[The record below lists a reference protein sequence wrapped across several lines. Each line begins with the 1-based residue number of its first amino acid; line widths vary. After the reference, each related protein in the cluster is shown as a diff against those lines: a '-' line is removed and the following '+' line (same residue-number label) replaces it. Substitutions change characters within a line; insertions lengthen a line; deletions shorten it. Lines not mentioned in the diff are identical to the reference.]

1 MLKITL
7 VLVKNVFFG
16 LKKGISRLLSQI
28 AAKHTAANTTPNAK
42 INEVK
47 GETLSITNL
56 VTTSGLN
63 VKINEVKNK
72 IPNTANLATTTTTLT
87 AFENEIP
94 NISNLVKRTDRSTKI
109 SEIENKIATDH
120 DQDRY
125 IATQEFNKL
134 TSENFS
140 ARLAQEILTSNGD
153 IANFVKKT
161 DLMIN

>member
-16 LKKGISRLLSQI
+16 LKKGIRRLLSQI
-28 AAKHTAANTTPNAK
+28 AANHTAANTTPSAK

-72 IPNTANLATTTTTLT
+72 IPNTANLATTTTLT

-94 NISNLVKRTDRSTKI
+94 NISNLVKRTD
-109 SEIENKIATDH
+109 
-120 DQDRY
+120 
-125 IATQEFNKL
+125 
-134 TSENFS
+134 
-140 ARLAQEILTSNGD
+140 
-153 IANFVKKT
+153 
-161 DLMIN
+161 

>member
-16 LKKGISRLLSQI
+16 LKKGIRRLLSQI
-28 AAKHTAANTTPNAK
+28 AANHTAANTTPSAK

-72 IPNTANLATTTTTLT
+72 IPNTANLATTTTLA

>member
-1 MLKITL
+1 MCICDY
-7 VLVKNVFFG
+7 VKNHIGACKKCVFWF
-16 LKKGISRLLSQI
+16 KKGISRLLSQI

-94 NISNLVKRTDRSTKI
+94 NISNLVKRTD
-109 SEIENKIATDH
+109 
-120 DQDRY
+120 
-125 IATQEFNKL
+125 
-134 TSENFS
+134 
-140 ARLAQEILTSNGD
+140 
-153 IANFVKKT
+153 
-161 DLMIN
+161 